1 MGWLAYSLPPTIHDT
16 QRARGVETVVRKETC
31 RAMQQDS
38 DSNLEGT
45 ILGGKY
51 ELVRRIG
58 AGGMG
63 EVYRGRQLS
72 TGGRVA
78 IKLMDARDRPA
89 KTLARFRYEAETTA
103 QLTHPNTVRIL
114 DFGGEQD
121 LLYLVMEYLS

>member
-1 MGWLAYSLPPTIHDT
+1 MLGSED
-16 QRARGVETVVRKETC
+16 RGKEKEFGKETC
-31 RAMQQDS
+31 RAMQQGS

-78 IKLMDARDRPA
+78 IKLMDARDRPREDA
-89 KTLARFRYEAETTA
+89 GTFPLRAETTA
-103 QLTHPNTVRIL
+103 H
-114 DFGGEQD
+114 
-121 LLYLVMEYLS
+121 